1 MAKKRALIRVFSI
14 FFGVILLFVVAVE
27 VTEKDHIYF
36 TLQQTIFKGK
46 MGPTIDEHIA
56 FPYRKV
62 DTGKPQPWAL
72 HWQYNQVALTDEEL
86 AFHQE
91 YETAAFLIIR
101 DSMVLHESY
110 FNSYG
115 PKTLTNSWSMAKSVV
130 GILIGCMIED
140 GVLPSVEVEMEE
152 YFPHF
157 EGTGITVKHLLM
169 MSSGMDYHENYLNP
183 FGFAAEALYG
193 DHLPETLQNYHPEE
207 APGVYFNY
215 KSGDSQWLS
224 LLIPKLTGKPVAQY
238 ASEKIWKTV
247 GATVPAQWSLDRVG
261 GVEKAFCCFNSNA
274 RDFAK
279 IGQLWLQKGIWGTD
293 TLVPLDYWKAS
304 ITTAPVKEENDSL
317 THRYGY
323 QWWILSGMDQPVFQC
338 RGLNGQ
344 YIMVFPETNMVVV
357 RLGQHEP
364 KKKINGYDADIYTY
378 YKMATRIASA
388 SS

>member
-1 MAKKRALIRVFSI
+1 MAKKSRLFKFSGI
-14 FFGVILLFVVAVE
+14 TLGAVLLFVLGVE
-27 VTEKDHIYF
+27 VSGTDHIYF

-46 MGPTIDEHIA
+46 LGPTIDEHTV
-56 FPYRKV
+56 FPHRLV
-62 DTGKPQPWAL
+62 EVGEPQPWAL
-72 HWQYNQVALTDEEL
+72 HPNYNKTPLTEEEF
-86 AFHQE
+86 AFHNK
-91 YETAAFLIIR
+91 YETAAFLIVK
-101 DSMVLHESY
+101 DSMILHESY
-110 FNSYG
+110 FDNYNNQS
-115 PKTLTNSWSMAKSVV
+115 LTNSWSMAKSVV
-130 GILIGCMIED
+130 GILIGCMIQD
-140 GVLPSVEVEMEE
+140 GVLESVNVEMEE
-152 YFPHF
+152 FFPHF
-157 EGTGITVKHLLM
+157 EGTGITVEHLLM

-193 DHLPETLQNYHPEE
+193 DHLEETLKDYHPDE

-224 LLIPKLTGKPVAQY
+224 LLIPKLTGKTVSAY

-247 GATVPAQWSLDRVG
+247 GATVPAQWSLDKEG

-279 IGQLWLQKGIWGTD
+279 IGQLWLQKGIWGKD
-293 TLVPLDYWKAS
+293 TLVPLDYWEAS
-304 ITTAPVKEENDSL
+304 VTTAPVKEKDGSL

-344 YIMVFPETNMVVV
+344 YILVFPEMNMVAV

-364 KKKINGYDADIYTY
+364 DEKINGYDADIYTY
-378 YKMATRIASA
+378 YDMAVRIASG